1 MTHLTIVASNASTKF
16 KTSKCC
22 CCRSLP
28 FFIVVGDL
36 LENDWVCTAKSSM
49 HNTNRFLRPQV
60 IGNNHRKCNVLRG
73 PLYPIFMDCEEGI
86 IIIVHLFQ
94 CIYSNSL
101 IVLWWFLKNATTT
114 ICTEVT
120 FFLPDIIDRA
130 SCIIADVK
138 SF

>member
-16 KTSKCC
+16 KTSKCCCC

-73 PLYPIFMDCEEGI
+73 PLYPIFMDCEGI

-114 ICTEVT
+114 IYRSLI
-120 FFLPDIIDRA
+120 FLPDIIDRA